1 MRVIFLDMY
10 FIPYS
15 RADVV
20 GQVSDPKMCLFFIFI
35 LSTLEICQ
43 SLAPRN
49 VYTNH
54 WAVRIA
60 GGQEEAD
67 KLAAKY
73 GYNNY
78 GQIGSLEDH
87 YHFHHSRVVRRAAF
101 STRGAHSFIHMDP
114 KVRRLLGSYSG

>member
-1 MRVIFLDMY
+1 MRVIFLEMC

-20 GQVSDPKMCLFFIFI
+20 GQVSDTKMCIFFIFI

-78 GQIGSLEDH
+78 GQ
-87 YHFHHSRVVRRAAF
+87 VRPLPCFYFVQR
-101 STRGAHSFIHMDP
+101 D
-114 KVRRLLGSYSG
+114 LL